1 MRKVPRN
8 SSIKNETSKKARKE
22 VTVNKFLSSL
32 KMKKGPESE
41 FNETM
46 LLLYLCSDPL
56 TLNVTESHQTLT
68 ILGIV

>member
-8 SSIKNETSKKARKE
+8 SSIKNETSTKARKE

-32 KMKKGPESE
+32 KMKKGPE
-41 FNETM
+41 FNEMM
-46 LLLYLCSDPL
+46 LLLYLSLDPL